1 MHWRPRRSQLCIQT
15 LFRGPRDPGRSAMT
29 VTKYSGNT
37 KAIVVGA
44 LTAAILDF
52 AILRRWGLDRRAENP
67 VANVTGRGIGR

>member
-1 MHWRPRRSQLCIQT
+1 
-15 LFRGPRDPGRSAMT
+15 MT

-52 AILRRWGLDRRAENP
+52 AILRRWGLDRRAKNP
-67 VANVTGRGIGR
+67 SKFELQAMFLPFAVLFSGIATLNLTLRSGE